1 MKKRKFGIAIAIVA
15 ILGIGI
21 VLYNQIIPNEYIP
34 TDDEIA
40 LHIELDI
47 EEDIGLL
54 VFDYIADGREYSG
67 GISNADRSLI
77 KHNSD
82 VLQVWNR
89 QELNSSADTVELSI
103 QFRIIMEYVE
113 PNFENIYSEEITE
126 YIDTPV
132 SLNADFGEE
141 YFILI
146 TGNKE
151 SGYKAVLN

>member
-15 ILGIGI
+15 ILGIGV

-113 PNFENIYSEEITE
+113 PNFENIYSEDITE

>member
-1 MKKRKFGIAIAIVA
+1 MKKRKFGIAIAIVV

-113 PNFENIYSEEITE
+113 PNFENIYSEDITE

>member
-1 MKKRKFGIAIAIVA
+1 M
-15 ILGIGI
+15 
-21 VLYNQIIPNEYIP
+21 
-34 TDDEIA
+34 
-40 LHIELDI
+40 DI

-54 VFDYIADGREYSG
+54 VFDYNADGREYSG

-113 PNFENIYSEEITE
+113 PNFENIYSEDITE

>member
-82 VLQVWNR
+82 MLQVWNK

-113 PNFENIYSEEITE
+113 PNFENIYSEDITE

>member
-113 PNFENIYSEEITE
+113 PNFENIYSEDITE

>member
-82 VLQVWNR
+82 VLQLWNR

-103 QFRIIMEYVE
+103 QLRIIMEYVE
-113 PNFENIYSEEITE
+113 PNFENIYSEDITE

>member
-113 PNFENIYSEEITE
+113 PNFENIYSEDITE

-141 YFILI
+141 YLILI

>member
-113 PNFENIYSEEITE
+113 PNFENIYSEDITE

-151 SGYKAVLN
+151 SGHKAVLN

>member
-1 MKKRKFGIAIAIVA
+1 MKKRKFGIVIAIVA

-113 PNFENIYSEEITE
+113 PNFENIYSEDITE

>member
-82 VLQVWNR
+82 VLQLWNR

-113 PNFENIYSEEITE
+113 PNFENIYSEDITE

>member
-103 QFRIIMEYVE
+103 QFRIIMEYVG
-113 PNFENIYSEEITE
+113 PNFENIYSEDITE

>member
-21 VLYNQIIPNEYIP
+21 VLYNQTIPNEYIP

-40 LHIELDI
+40 LHIKLDI

-113 PNFENIYSEEITE
+113 PNFENIYSEDITE